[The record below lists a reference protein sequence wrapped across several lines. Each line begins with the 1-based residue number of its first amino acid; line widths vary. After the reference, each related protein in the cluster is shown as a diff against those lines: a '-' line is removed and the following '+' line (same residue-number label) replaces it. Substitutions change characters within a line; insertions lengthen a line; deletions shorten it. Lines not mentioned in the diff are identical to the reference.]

1 MAYANGYQGCVTS
14 LVAVVNVLISEC
26 YLNDIFNGLLSLFIP
41 V

>member
-26 YLNDIFNGLLSLFIP
+26 YLNDIFNGWLSRFIP